1 MRTVIALLIAVLV
14 AGCAHS
20 GGAKGSAAAQAQAA
34 EDEAG
39 LAAELSG
46 KIAGPAQD
54 CISEPGLG
62 SNKFYGKGVL
72 VFHTHTGGVVYVN
85 RLRGEC
91 AGVVFGRAVKI
102 KNPTP
107 RLCRGDI
114 VTVVEPGSGTEVGSC
129 VLGEFT
135 PYRPA
140 R

>member
-1 MRTVIALLIAVLV
+1 MRTVIVLLAAVLV
-14 AGCAHS
+14 AGCAHN
-20 GGAKGSAAAQAQAA
+20 GGTKVGANARAQAA

-46 KIAGPAQD
+46 KVAAPPQD

-62 SNKFYGKGVL
+62 SNRFYGKGVP
-72 VFHTHTGGVVYVN
+72 VFHTSTGGVVYVN
-85 RLRGEC
+85 RLLGEC

-107 RLCRGDI
+107 RLCRGDV
-114 VTVVEPGSGTEVGSC
+114 VTVIEPGSGTEVGSC

-140 R
+140 G